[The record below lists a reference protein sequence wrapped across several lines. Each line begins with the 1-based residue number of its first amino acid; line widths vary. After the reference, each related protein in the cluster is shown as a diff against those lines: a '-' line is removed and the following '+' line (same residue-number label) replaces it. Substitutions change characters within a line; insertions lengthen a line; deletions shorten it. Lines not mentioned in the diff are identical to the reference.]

1 MMASRLQFQTPTP
14 HIVAPL
20 QETVVPNT
28 SPTTY
33 PIEAELLGTRPRVVV
48 SVPPQLGLSTLITP
62 LLAIVSILQF
72 VSLYGRVTSGKMP
85 LVIFFCLCILPV
97 IFIIWCVIF
106 TYKKN
111 KREVALLRRGVATP
125 ATITGIEQDTNTF
138 RLTVEYQTLS
148 GQCETVVS
156 SLTEATLSKHNL
168 TVGSV
173 FTLLVSPENDNN
185 VLPYFQVTDYRVVP
199 IEATQISHEV
209 SARIAAQA
217 ARASFQTV
225 GRLGAIEPELLGT
238 TQRIVRATS
247 SQRRYQAWA
256 FGFLAAVATFVV
268 FAPRLGIHLNW
279 FHKFQFVSQIL
290 IQAFL
295 SPVTRQRAGNHNL
308 LKNGVPV
315 RALIT
320 AEEDLASNGQT
331 HIPKRTISFSYQFE
345 WNGEIQN
352 NSFSMPRKRAWQL
365 GLAEGATFTVLCDFK
380 KPSVHIPYFQIKD
393 VEIVGAMGAKITP
406 P

>member
-1 MMASRLQFQTPTP
+1 MASRLQFQPPTP
-14 HIVAPL
+14 SVVAPL
-20 QETVVPNT
+20 QETVVANT
-28 SPTTY
+28 SFPTTY
-33 PIEAELLGTRPRVVV
+33 QIEAELLGTRPRVVV

-97 IFIIWCVIF
+97 IFIIWCVIV

-125 ATITGIEQDTNTF
+125 ATITGIEQDKDNF
-138 RLTVEYQTLS
+138 RLAIEYQTLS

-168 TVGSV
+168 VVGSV
-173 FTLLVSPENDNN
+173 FTLLVSPENDSN

-225 GRLGAIEPELLGT
+225 GRLGAVEPELLGT
-238 TQRIVRATS
+238 TPRLVRATRL
-247 SQRRYQAWA
+247 QRRTILWG
-256 FGFLAAVATFVV
+256 FGFFAAVATFIVV
-268 FAPRLGIHLNW
+268 APQFGIHFNW
-279 FHKFQFVSQIL
+279 LLKFQFVFQIGL
-290 IQAFL
+290 QFILLPLARKKG
-295 SPVTRQRAGNHNL
+295 SSHNL
-308 LKNGVPV
+308 LRNGVPA
-315 RALIT
+315 RALII
-320 AEEDLASNGQT
+320 AEEDSASDEQT
-331 HIPKRTISFSYQFE
+331 PAPKRTISFSYQFE
-345 WNGEIQN
+345 QNGEIQN
-352 NSFSMPRKRAWQL
+352 GSFSMTRRRAWRL
-365 GLAEGATFTVLCDFK
+365 GIAEGTTFTVLCDLK
-380 KPSVHIPYFQIKD
+380 KPSAHLPYFQIKD
-393 VEIVGAMGAKITP
+393 VEIAGAMGAKITP